1 MQPIDPARKLAI
13 VHVVDSLEIGGLER
27 VVADLAIAQSAHGH
41 RVLVFSITDTGGFRS
56 ELEAAGIPVVIGGKR
71 GPLDLRVLRALR
83 ASAGGL
89 QANIVHTHNFV
100 PSYYAALA
108 LLFHRHATLVNTCH
122 NMGGRLAD
130 RRLRT
135 LYRWSLARTRRVAMV
150 GRQVH
155 DQLVATGIA
164 RAHLAEVVHNGIPL
178 IRHADPVAARDAARR
193 ALGLASGEGPVI
205 GCVGRLV
212 ELKNHRILLE
222 QVPALLAAFPRLKL
236 VLVGDGPLAN
246 DLRARADALG
256 IAGRVLLAGPRGNVP
271 ALLPAFDV
279 FALPSLTEGLSI
291 ALLEACAAGLAIV
304 AGRVGGNVEIISD
317 GENGRLFT
325 PTDGVGLQGILREL
339 LDDHALR
346 VRLGT
351 SARQRVEL
359 HGSVDVMRARYDAF
373 YQRARG
379 AKETAFP
386 QGATP

>member
-1 MQPIDPARKLAI
+1 MQPIDPTRKLAI
-13 VHVVDSLEIGGLER
+13 VHVVDSLELGGLER

-41 RVLVFSITDTGGFRS
+41 RVLVFSINDTGGFRA
-56 ELEAAGIPVVIGGKR
+56 ELEAAGVPVVIGGKR
-71 GPLDLRVLRALR
+71 GPLDIGVLRALR
-83 ASAGGL
+83 SSAGGL
-89 QANIVHTHNFV
+89 QADIVHTHNFV

-108 LLFHRHATLVNTCH
+108 LLFNRHATLVNTCH
-122 NMGGRLAD
+122 NMGARLAN

-150 GRQVH
+150 GQQVH
-155 DQLVATGIA
+155 DQLVASGIA
-164 RAHLAEVVHNGIPL
+164 RANLAEVVHNGIPL
-178 IRHADPVAARDAARR
+178 LRHADPVAARDEARAAF
-193 ALGLASGEGPVI
+193 GLAAGDAPVI

-212 ELKNHRILLE
+212 ELKNQRIVLE
-222 QVPALLAAFPRLKL
+222 QVPALLAGFPRLKL
-236 VLVGDGPLAN
+236 VMVGDGPLAA

-256 IAGRVLLAGPRGNVP
+256 IADRVLLAGPRGNVP

-317 GENGRLFT
+317 GDNGRLFA
-325 PTDGVGLQGILREL
+325 PTDGTGLQGILREL
-339 LDDHALR
+339 LGDDALR

-351 SARQRVEL
+351 AARQRVEL

-379 AKETAFP
+379 GTETALP
-386 QGATP
+386 QGVTP